1 MRLPLLIC
9 GITLLDQ
16 LTKAWIRAVFACG
29 EQRIVIPG
37 LFNLHHIRNTGAAW
51 GLLAGWRVLLIVFS
65 LAMLLLLLRRR
76 HELFYG
82 SRAGWLALGLL
93 AGGIVG
99 NLIDRVFLGYVVD
112 FLDFYHGHWHFPA
125 FNVADSAI
133 CIGIGLYLLDQA
145 RGARKPE
152 AGGETAGHD
161 ARP

>member
-16 LTKAWIRAVFACG
+16 LTKAWIRSVFAFG

-37 LFNLHHIRNTGAAW
+37 FFNLHHIRNTGAAW

-65 LAMLLLLLRRR
+65 LAMLLLLLHRRR
-76 HELFYG
+76 ELFYG
-82 SRAGWLALGLL
+82 FRAGWLALGLL

-112 FLDFYHGHWHFPA
+112 FLDFYHGRWHFPA

-133 CIGIGLYLLDQA
+133 CIGIGLYLLGQA
-145 RGARKPE
+145 RGSRKPE

-161 ARP
+161 ASP

>member
-9 GITLLDQ
+9 GVTLLDQ
-16 LTKAWIRAVFACG
+16 ATKAWVQAAFAYG
-29 EQRIVIPG
+29 EKRTVIPG

-51 GLLAGWRVLLIVFS
+51 GLLAGWRVLLIAFS

-76 HELFYG
+76 REFFYG
-82 SRAGWLALGLL
+82 FRGGRLAVGLL

-99 NLIDRVFLGYVVD
+99 NLIDRLRLGYVVD

-133 CIGIGLYLLDQA
+133 CIGIGLYLAGQYLA
-145 RGARKPE
+145 ERKPE
-152 AGGETAGHD
+152 ADGGTAGHD